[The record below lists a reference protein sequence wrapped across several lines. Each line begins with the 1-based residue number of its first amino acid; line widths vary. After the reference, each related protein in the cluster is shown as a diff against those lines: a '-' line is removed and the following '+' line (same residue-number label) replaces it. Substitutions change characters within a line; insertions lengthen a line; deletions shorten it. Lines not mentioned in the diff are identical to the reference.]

1 MNVKDKALKE
11 MDVLISEILRQLAAK
26 EAECRQK
33 DKNNRE
39 KDGVIRENGAT
50 IRAQQTEIQRVR
62 DLLVVSL
69 KVSWYTSLV
78 YTPTLLY

>member
-11 MDVLISEILRQLAAK
+11 KDILISEIRRQLAAK
-26 EAECRQK
+26 EAECRQR
-33 DKNNRE
+33 DENNRE

-62 DLLVVSL
+62 DLLVVSQ
-69 KVSWYTSLV
+69 KVS
-78 YTPTLLY
+78 